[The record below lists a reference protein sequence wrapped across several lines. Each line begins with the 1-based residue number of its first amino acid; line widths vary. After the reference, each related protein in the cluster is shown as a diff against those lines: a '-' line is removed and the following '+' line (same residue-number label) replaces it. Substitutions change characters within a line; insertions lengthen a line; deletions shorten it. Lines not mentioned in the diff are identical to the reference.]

1 VVQISKKIFFNQIIL
16 HSNTYKSNLI
26 LTINKQKNNSFEFK
40 QIRLMSADFDK
51 GWFLAYKV
59 ILYLFGVY
67 EAVYVIL
74 NILALTR
81 AASDLGIYYLFVFE
95 PLIVL
100 VFVIFEILA
109 MKNKDVKK
117 AKIALFGFAGYAAL
131 LLLCILIVLVGDYE
145 STWKSSMLVALFT
158 SLILLLVFIVYGAVQ
173 VYKAL
178 GGSIPATAND
188 YNAVQN
194 A

>member
-1 VVQISKKIFFNQIIL
+1 
-16 HSNTYKSNLI
+16 
-26 LTINKQKNNSFEFK
+26 
-40 QIRLMSADFDK
+40 MSADFDK